1 MKTGDS
7 MKQRA
12 ANSFYRVCSFCTGRK
27 SNSKAFPLG
36 KDIIDTWSEKFDRFS
51 SVYSALAIRVSCAIN
66 EICMR
71 IAPLHYLPRKAEF
84 LVSCNLF
91 DKYCLFVKR
100 LISSSYLS
108 LS

>member
-27 SNSKAFPLG
+27 SNSKTFPLG

>member
-12 ANSFYRVCSFCTGRK
+12 ANSFYRVCSFCTSRK

-71 IAPLHYLPRKAEF
+71 IAPCIIFQGKPNF
-84 LVSCNLF
+84 LF
-91 DKYCLFVKR
+91 HAICLVN
-100 LISSSYLS
+100 IVYS
-108 LS
+108 